1 MSLRKHPR
9 ISVRNV
15 WEINTK
21 NTFKMMPKLIP
32 KLTIFHAFSEK
43 AIFLKSSFSSR
54 KNTHFDVGRA
64 SQINEQAGQ
73 NQYTNLVRE
82 NDTKRHA
89 KMISKSSFRHPGG
102 PIFEILDGILK
113 GPVRVSFSSK
123 HKSIKSQKFDPQ
135 GRPQG
140 GNPAM
145 GGK

>member
-1 MSLRKHPR
+1 MKTMIH
-9 ISVRNV
+9 N
-15 WEINTK
+15 
-21 NTFKMMPKLIP
+21 
-32 KLTIFHAFSEK
+32 HSEK
-43 AIFLKSSFSSR
+43 CYFLQITVFLQEKQTFR
-54 KNTHFDVGRA
+54 RWGA
-64 SQINEQAGQ
+64 SQINEQAGR

-82 NDTKRHA
+82 NDTRRHA

-145 GGK
+145 GGEVILV